1 MRLLSTIELIR
12 RIGDKVIASFHDGAV
27 DFLAAPENPA
37 TLRLSVRFAAAGD
50 HQDDLARLSDIAA
63 ASGVA
68 VARSWSGHTL
78 IAIEMAVQ
86 PQAAAA
92 PSDRI
97 VPFTAAGQRPRLAS
111 RG

>member
-1 MRLLSTIELIR
+1 MRLPSTIELIG
-12 RIGDKVIASFHDGAV
+12 RIGDKVIASFHDGTV
-27 DFLAAPENPA
+27 DFLVAPDDPA
-37 TLRLSVRFAAAGD
+37 TLHLFVRFAAAGD
-50 HQDDLARLSDIAA
+50 RQDDLARLSGIAA

-68 VARSWSGHTL
+68 VARSWAGQTL
-78 IAIEMAVQ
+78 IAIEMAVE

-97 VPFTAAGQRPRLAS
+97 VPFTATGHRPRLAS